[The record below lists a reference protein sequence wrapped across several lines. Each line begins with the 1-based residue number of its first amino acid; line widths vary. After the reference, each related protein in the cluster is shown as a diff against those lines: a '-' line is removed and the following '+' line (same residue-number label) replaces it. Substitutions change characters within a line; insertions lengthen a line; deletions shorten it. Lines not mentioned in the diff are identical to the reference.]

1 MGSHELGAGMVE
13 RPEACPACGGSG
25 LIKSGHA
32 CGRQRWRCK
41 GCGRQF
47 TRTTP
52 RGKPAALK
60 REAVGLYCVGLSM
73 NTIGRRLGVST
84 QSVMRWI
91 RDHARECCPKPVP
104 TGRAVVVEIDEVW
117 HFVQKKPAS
126 SGSGRRSSAAP
137 AGWSAGDGGGGAR
150 ARGSA

>member
-1 MGSHELGAGMVE
+1 MESHELGAAMVE

-52 RGKPAALK
+52 RGKPATVKAAAI
-60 REAVGLYCVGLSM
+60 ELYCTGLSL
-73 NTIGRRLGVST
+73 NAIGKRLGVSA
-84 QSVMRWI
+84 QSVMRWV
-91 RDHARECCPKPVP
+91 RDHARRHCPKPKP
-104 TGRAVVVEIDEVW
+104 KPKPAGRAVVVELDELW
-117 HFVQKKPAS
+117 HFVQKN
-126 SGSGRRSSAAP
+126 
-137 AGWSAGDGGGGAR
+137 
-150 ARGSA
+150 